1 MLAVTLNSKYKM
13 FKIVLTNFFLVIVTN
28 IFCQIRDST
37 ALRINYGSEI
47 YEVQE
52 LFRLEQFDFFKIS
65 LNDKNLIDKYIILKT
80 KEYWQGK
87 LTKENFL
94 VPAEYVKEFMN
105 IPSFDTSF
113 IFTLMTKP
121 YVDSIT
127 FSYNY
132 QGNLTRKYKRNSS
145 SEYSLREAINSNGE
159 YVLVPVNKYFPL
171 FVYSMPYVDPKQPN
185 YRFYCK
191 LTANGVQPEDWW
203 KVYKVEHYVIVEIKI
218 VTSE

>member
-1 MLAVTLNSKYKM
+1 M
-13 FKIVLTNFFLVIVTN
+13 FRVVLTKFFLIIVTN
-28 IFCQIRDST
+28 IFCQTRDST
-37 ALRINYGSEI
+37 ELRINYGSEI

-52 LFRLEQFDFFKIS
+52 LFRLEQIDYFKIF

-80 KEYWQGK
+80 KEYWRGK

-94 VPAEYVKEFMN
+94 VPTEYVKEFMK
-105 IPSFDTSF
+105 IPNFDTSF
-113 IFTLMTKP
+113 MFTLITKP

-127 FSYNY
+127 FSYNF
-132 QGNLTRKYKRNSS
+132 QGNLTRKYKRNNS

-159 YVLVPVNKYFPL
+159 YVSVPVDKYFPL
-171 FVYSMPYVDPKQPN
+171 FVYSMPYVDPEQPN

-203 KVYKVEHYVIVEIKI
+203 KVYKVEHYIIVEIKI
-218 VTSE
+218 VTKE

>member
-1 MLAVTLNSKYKM
+1 M

-28 IFCQIRDST
+28 IFCQISDST

-52 LFRLEQFDFFKIS
+52 LFRLEQIDYFKIS

-80 KEYWQGK
+80 KEYWRGK

-94 VPAEYVKEFMN
+94 VPAEYVKEFMK

-113 IFTLMTKP
+113 MFTLMTKP

-159 YVLVPVNKYFPL
+159 YVLVPVDKYFPL